1 MKSPY
6 WNVTIAG
13 SSDATVNGVPVEMVV
28 PTNVYSSVF
37 QHLAAVARQA
47 GRPVLARGV
56 DETKGGRVA
65 WFTVDANGQALAAS
79 PASVTPGGH
88 HLPGAAGRAS
98 AVGPVGSAAAGSD
111 AQGALAAGA
120 AGRAL
125 AVDLD
130 ERERSS
136 GIAAGPAG
144 ATATVVA
151 VRAAAEGGAPGR
163 GSWGDVPVD
172 GGPGESW
179 AQPDAGASR

>member
-79 PASVTPGGH
+79 PASVTPSNSQPPPPNGT
-88 HLPGAAGRAS
+88 PPTAAPRA
-98 AVGPVGSAAAGSD
+98 
-111 AQGALAAGA
+111 
-120 AGRAL
+120 
-125 AVDLD
+125 
-130 ERERSS
+130 
-136 GIAAGPAG
+136 
-144 ATATVVA
+144 
-151 VRAAAEGGAPGR
+151 RAADGR
-163 GSWGDVPVD
+163 GT
-172 GGPGESW
+172 
-179 AQPDAGASR
+179 

>member
-79 PASVTPGGH
+79 PASVTPSNSQPPPPNGTPPRPRRAPA
-88 HLPGAAGRAS
+88 PGA
-98 AVGPVGSAAAGSD
+98 
-111 AQGALAAGA
+111 
-120 AGRAL
+120 
-125 AVDLD
+125 
-130 ERERSS
+130 
-136 GIAAGPAG
+136 PAG
-144 ATATVVA
+144 EGRRPVA
-151 VRAAAEGGAPGR
+151 P
-163 GSWGDVPVD
+163 
-172 GGPGESW
+172 
-179 AQPDAGASR
+179 AS